1 MLDATTM
8 FFATGFKQ
16 LIVKKILVVLTHC
29 RSGFN
34 LVEIQ
39 TDLGSKRIVTIINK
53 KILKNYVKKV
63 GSAPH
68 GKKILRLRRKYY
80 GADGVRAFSPH
91 LKGLSPLRALTVFG
105 RSAPT

>member
-8 FFATGFKQ
+8 CFATGFKQ

-39 TDLGSKRIVTIINK
+39 TDLGSKRIVTIIN
-53 KILKNYVKKV
+53 
-63 GSAPH
+63 
-68 GKKILRLRRKYY
+68 
-80 GADGVRAFSPH
+80 
-91 LKGLSPLRALTVFG
+91 T
-105 RSAPT
+105 